1 MIEASHI
8 KKSLWTK
15 IKYKYWDI
23 MKQIRELEE
32 LMDEKAEEML
42 KSFKIQTIHAELM
55 LEKAK
60 EEIKNATR

>member
-42 KSFKIQTIHAELM
+42 KRLAAVRLWMWT
-55 LEKAK
+55 
-60 EEIKNATR
+60 